1 MIRYCTVIN
10 GKFSINEF
18 NGDDCMFDDVVD
30 EIVDFRGIRYTNHK
44 NIVVVED
51 NTLPENIMTTVF
63 GNTYYGNIVI
73 VNYLPEI
80 DSYDTLSDF
89 DLGEIMNEISC
100 IK

>member
-10 GKFSINEF
+10 GKFSVNEF
-18 NGDDCMFDDVVD
+18 TGEDFMFDDIVD

-51 NTLPENIMTTVF
+51 NTLPENNVTTVF
-63 GNTYYGNIVI
+63 GKKYYGNIVI
-73 VNYLPEI
+73 VNYFPEI

-89 DLGEIMNEISC
+89 DLGEIMNEISF
-100 IK
+100 ID